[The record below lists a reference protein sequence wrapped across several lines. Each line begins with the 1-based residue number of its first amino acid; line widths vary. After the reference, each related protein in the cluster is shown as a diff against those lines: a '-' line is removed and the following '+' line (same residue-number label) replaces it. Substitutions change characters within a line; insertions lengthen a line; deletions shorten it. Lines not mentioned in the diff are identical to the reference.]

1 MEETTRRLNECVV
14 DHARK
19 DTKSHIVRNCLNSD
33 HETVD
38 IESFKN

>member
-19 DTKSHIVRNCLNSD
+19 DTKSHVRNCLNSD